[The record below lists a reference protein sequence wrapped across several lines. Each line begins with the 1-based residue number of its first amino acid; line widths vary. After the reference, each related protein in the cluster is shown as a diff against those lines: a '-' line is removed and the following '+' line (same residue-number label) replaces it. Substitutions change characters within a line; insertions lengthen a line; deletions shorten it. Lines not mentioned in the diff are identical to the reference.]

1 MIYTAMSENAL
12 ELSSK
17 KNGVK
22 GTLTFGYNLF

>member
-12 ELSSK
+12 KLSS